1 MWCRHQCLRWL
12 NLEVNK
18 EVFMISATLFNND
31 SPLSPIWRW
40 IIYYYCF
47 STYHTSSKESAKNY
61 FICDNKLKN
70 DWFLE
75 VCALLHAQRWRYLYI
90 ITSELANMC
99 QKHYSLVWY
108 ILKQNIA
115 LFVFFS
121 KTKTELRL
129 IQFNIGWPKRF
140 QKFINHYD

>member
-1 MWCRHQCLRWL
+1 MRKISDIAWQPSSDVLSDNLHPWFHTILVTVKKMWCRHQCLRWL

-31 SPLSPIWRW
+31 SPLSRIWRW

-61 FICDNKLKN
+61 FICDNKLNN

-99 QKHYSLVWY
+99 QKHYSLVW
-108 ILKQNIA
+108 
-115 LFVFFS
+115 
-121 KTKTELRL
+121 
-129 IQFNIGWPKRF
+129 
-140 QKFINHYD
+140 